1 MNLAKV
7 INLKYLPILILAFLT
22 LFFHFYQVENRYIFD
37 WDQEDDAVKVT
48 EMIQNLKPR
57 MIGPRVANESGF
69 FVGPFHYYF
78 LLPFFVLFKNNPYSG
93 AYAAIFVS
101 LITVI
106 ATYLIISKIFNSK
119 VAFISSF
126 ISATSASV
134 ISWNVMYTP
143 LLSMII
149 FYLCYLLIKGKKD
162 IFPYIV
168 FLYSFSFSTHLV
180 PAVLILPIITVILLS
195 KFKPTPK
202 QIVLSIILFIVP
214 LLPLI
219 AFDIK
224 HNFINIISI
233 KSFIFSSKQAS
244 ENVPVLFLRSFWRSI
259 NPIFINNSATII
271 ISRIAVLIISLIEII
286 NIKNIK
292 FRFFILIWFLAPLLI
307 LSLYHG
313 NIPEYYYGTTLIL
326 FPILIATFINR
337 ISSKYLK
344 ATILIIFF
352 ALQLSYFNT
361 PASGIYLKNKLSLVK
376 YLVSQT
382 QDNKFN
388 LSYDLPIGF
397 NSGYG
402 YLFKYLGKEPQ
413 NIPEAHLYSV
423 YLNSSTP
430 KSGQIVYSD
439 NVIGL
444 VRK

>member
-1 MNLAKV
+1 
-7 INLKYLPILILAFLT
+7 
-22 LFFHFYQVENRYIFD
+22 
-37 WDQEDDAVKVT
+37 
-48 EMIQNLKPR
+48 
-57 MIGPRVANESGF
+57 
-69 FVGPFHYYF
+69 
-78 LLPFFVLFKNNPYSG
+78 
-93 AYAAIFVS
+93 
-101 LITVI
+101 
-106 ATYLIISKIFNSK
+106 
-119 VAFISSF
+119 
-126 ISATSASV
+126 
-134 ISWNVMYTP
+134 
-143 LLSMII
+143 
-149 FYLCYLLIKGKKD
+149 
-162 IFPYIV
+162 
-168 FLYSFSFSTHLV
+168 
-180 PAVLILPIITVILLS
+180 
-195 KFKPTPK
+195 
-202 QIVLSIILFIVP
+202 
-214 LLPLI
+214 
-219 AFDIK
+219 
-224 HNFINIISI
+224 
-233 KSFIFSSKQAS
+233 
-244 ENVPVLFLRSFWRSI
+244 
-259 NPIFINNSATII
+259 
-271 ISRIAVLIISLIEII
+271 
-286 NIKNIK
+286 
-292 FRFFILIWFLAPLLI
+292 LAPLLI